1 MKFGFFVTGT
11 ASASYPE
18 LLEQAIYG
26 EELGF
31 DSVWLR
37 ERHFNT
43 NPGRNLWPSPLIV
56 GAYIA
61 AKTTRLRVG
70 IGSRI
75 LSLDHPIHIA
85 EDAATLDVISGGR
98 LDFGIARVGENDL
111 YQQGFGISAQETR
124 GRFEEGLDIILQ
136 AWTQQ
141 RISYQGK
148 YFQIPEVMILPKPIQ
163 KPHPP
168 VFVVGRSPESI
179 QMAANK
185 GFPIFI
191 AAAQMIPEVQKTQEL
206 YWKALEA
213 AGYPRTHVELP
224 VNRFVY
230 VAETM
235 AKAKTEMEEPFMAF
249 LNRGMTSDIKEYFFR
264 SEETLTYENLF
275 KEACIFGD
283 PDYCIRQIERLQKE
297 INLKYLLC
305 TFNYY
310 TIDLKQSL
318 KSMELFSKYVMPH
331 FKRTRQVKG

>member
-11 ASASYPE
+11 ASADYQE

-43 NPGRNLWPSPLIV
+43 ISGRNLWPSPLII
-56 GAYIA
+56 GSYLA
-61 AKTTRLRVG
+61 AKTNRLRIG

-85 EDAATLDVISGGR
+85 EDTATVDVISGGR

-111 YQQGFGISAQETR
+111 YQQGFGVPAEETR

-136 AWTQQ
+136 AWTQP
-141 RISYQGK
+141 RLSYQGK
-148 YFQIPEVMILPKPIQ
+148 YFQIPEVTLLPKPIQ

-168 VFVVGRSPESI
+168 VYVVGLSLESI
-179 QMAANK
+179 NMAARK

-191 AAAQMIPEVQKTQEL
+191 AAAQMVPEVKKTQER

-213 AGYPRTHVELP
+213 AGHRRDQIEFP
-224 VNRFVY
+224 VNRFIY

-235 AKAKTEMEEPFMAF
+235 AKAKTEMEEPFMTF
-249 LNRGMTSDIKEYFFR
+249 LNRGTTSDIKEYFLR
-264 SEETLTYENLF
+264 PDSEITYENLF

-297 INLKYLLC
+297 IELKYLLC
-305 TFNYY
+305 TFNYF
-310 TIDLKQSL
+310 TMDLKQSI

-331 FKRTRQVKG
+331 FK

>member
-11 ASASYPE
+11 ASADYPE

-31 DSVWLR
+31 DTVWLR

-43 NPGRNLWPSPLIV
+43 IAGRNLWPSPLII

-61 AKTTRLRVG
+61 AKTSRLRIG

-75 LSLDHPIHIA
+75 LPLDHPIHIA
-85 EDAATLDVISGGR
+85 EDAATVDVISGGR
-98 LDFGIARVGENDL
+98 LDFGVARVGENEL
-111 YQQGFGISAQETR
+111 YQQGFGIPQEETR
-124 GRFEEGLDIILQ
+124 GRFEESLEIILQ

-148 YFQIPEVMILPKPIQ
+148 YYKIPEVTIFPKPIQ
-163 KPHPP
+163 RPHPP
-168 VFVVGRSPESI
+168 VFVVGKGPESLSL
-179 QMAANK
+179 AARK

-191 AAAQMIPEVQKTQEL
+191 AAAQMIPEVKKTQEF
-206 YWKALEA
+206 YWKELEA
-213 AGYPRTHVELP
+213 AGHSRDRIELP
-224 VNRFVY
+224 VNRFIY
-230 VAETM
+230 VAESM
-235 AKAKTEMEEPFMAF
+235 AKAKAEMEEPFMAF
-249 LNRGMTSDIKEYFFR
+249 LSRGTTSDIKEYFFR
-264 SEETLTYENLF
+264 EEKDLTFDNLF

-283 PDYCIRQIERLQKE
+283 PDYCIQQIERLQKE

-305 TFNYY
+305 TFNYF

-318 KSMELFSKYVMPH
+318 KSMEMFAKYVMPH
-331 FKRTRQVKG
+331 FKKAGS